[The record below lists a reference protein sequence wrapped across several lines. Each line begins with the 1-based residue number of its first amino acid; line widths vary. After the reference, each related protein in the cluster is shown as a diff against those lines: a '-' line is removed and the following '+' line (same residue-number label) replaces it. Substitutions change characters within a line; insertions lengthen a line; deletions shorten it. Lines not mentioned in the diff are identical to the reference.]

1 MEHFLTIFFGS
12 IGQVKRV
19 YTLVDF
25 YQYIKALEYL
35 IAIGF
40 FFVFSKFYVYINKKS
55 DDEQNK
61 LNH

>member
-1 MEHFLTIFFGS
+1 MEHLLASIFDS

-35 IAIGF
+35 IAVGF
-40 FFVFSKFYVYINKKS
+40 FFVFAKFYTYINKKS
-55 DDEQNK
+55 DDK
-61 LNH
+61 